1 MPQTSDRKASM
12 FVNMRSGET
21 IALGGL
27 IQDTDRKKVSG
38 IPGLMDL
45 PFIGW
50 LFRRTDNT
58 RVRTEIVFFLTAVE
72 VTFDDRANAA
82 SPRNSLNSVPD
93 PHGDYFGNR
102 GGGKGDK

>member
-27 IQDTDRKKVSG
+27 IQDTDRKRVSG
-38 IPGLMDL
+38 IPILMHL
-45 PFIGW
+45 PIIGH

-82 SPRNSLNSVPD
+82 SPRRSLKETPD
-93 PHGDYFGNR
+93 PQGDYYGN
-102 GGGKGDK
+102 GSGGKGGK